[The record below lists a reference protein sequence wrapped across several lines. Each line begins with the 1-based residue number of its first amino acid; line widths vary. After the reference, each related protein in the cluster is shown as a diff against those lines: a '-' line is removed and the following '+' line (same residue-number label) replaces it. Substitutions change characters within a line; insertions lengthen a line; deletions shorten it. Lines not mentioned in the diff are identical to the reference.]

1 MSMTEFAHNEPVDV
15 VVIGTGA
22 GGGNVIREL
31 CLNGVKVVALEAGPR
46 LDPDTDFEPDE
57 WTMFNK
63 MAWLDTV
70 VAEGDTPGLAT
81 WICKTV
87 GGTTVHWAGAALR
100 FQPHEFRTPRRVL
113 DRRRRLADGLAD
125 HARRRDA
132 LL

>member
-1 MSMTEFAHNEPVDV
+1 MSVAEFAHNEPVDV

-63 MAWLDTV
+63 MAWLDT
-70 VAEGDTPGLAT
+70 
-81 WICKTV
+81 
-87 GGTTVHWAGAALR
+87 
-100 FQPHEFRTPRRVL
+100 
-113 DRRRRLADGLAD
+113 DRRRG
-125 HARRRDA
+125 
-132 LL
+132 